1 MEIVGGADR
10 NLFTIFN
17 QRLEV
22 DLSQGLD
29 FENPIDEDNNS
40 RYELE
45 IFVHDSN
52 DSELYAVTVWMRDRD
67 EHPPYFTNWPDLQPN
82 QTPLETILES
92 DKNITRL
99 TGVDENDTKVKNRP
113 ALKYS
118 IIGGTDASLFEVDE
132 VDGQLMFKE
141 FMNFEYP
148 QDFNL
153 DGDYEVIVSIFDGV
167 YEVSQQLAVRV
178 LDANDIPYLSK
189 ITYQWNEDTVDT
201 ESLEFVD
208 EDRDENGSARDD
220 ISAELFQYP
229 AYGQLTFSG
238 NSFTYQPDED
248 FYGTDKFSVALSDG
262 IGQQVEDVLIE
273 VLGINDPPV
282 ALNDMANYY
291 DLSRS
296 NLIQFNVLA
305 NDHSG
310 PDDPAEISGYTISSF
325 SSTAN
330 GTLTRLYG
338 GVFSYLPNPGFLG
351 EDTFEYTLND
361 QGEIAKGSVS
371 LWVGKTASNPTW
383 SYLRYF
389 GAFMNSTDAGKENWI
404 YHTDLGWVYL
414 SEPENVFSSTWMWRD
429 YIGWFWTGEHYF
441 KWIYSDTFQKWLHWE
456 GGLSNW
462 FLRDQNGEIYDEA
475 YFIEKIKEKER
486 NQIRDEII
494 ALLPSVDGV
503 ANYVR
508 FSYFFDTSQKSSII
522 YELALSKRS
531 PTLNGIF
538 NYNFNF

>member
-1 MEIVGGADR
+1 MR
-10 NLFTIFN
+10 MIFPTSL
-17 QRLEV
+17 RL
-22 DLSQGLD
+22 LIS
-29 FENPIDEDNNS
+29 
-40 RYELE
+40 
-45 IFVHDSN
+45 
-52 DSELYAVTVWMRDRD
+52 
-67 EHPPYFTNWPDLQPN
+67 
-82 QTPLETILES
+82 
-92 DKNITRL
+92 
-99 TGVDENDTKVKNRP
+99 
-113 ALKYS
+113 
-118 IIGGTDASLFEVDE
+118 GT
-132 VDGQLMFKE
+132 
-141 FMNFEYP
+141 
-148 QDFNL
+148 
-153 DGDYEVIVSIFDGV
+153 
-167 YEVSQQLAVRV
+167 
-178 LDANDIPYLSK
+178 
-189 ITYQWNEDTVDT
+189 EDTVDT
-201 ESLEFVD
+201 QSLEFAD

-238 NSFTYQPDED
+238 NSFTYQPDKD

-273 VLGINDPPV
+273 VLGTNDPPV
-282 ALNDMANYY
+282 AVNDMANYY

-296 NLIQFNVLA
+296 NLIQFNVLT

-310 PDDPAEISGYTISSF
+310 PDDPSEIPGYTISSF

-441 KWIYSDTFQKWLHWE
+441 KWIYSDTLKMVAL
-456 GGLSNW
+456 GGGISQPGSGL
-462 FLRDQNGEIYDEA
+462 FETKKFY
-475 YFIEKIKEKER
+475 ER
-486 NQIRDEII
+486 HI
-494 ALLPSVDGV
+494 LL
-503 ANYVR
+503 
-508 FSYFFDTSQKSSII
+508 K
-522 YELALSKRS
+522 K
-531 PTLNGIF
+531 
-538 NYNFNF
+538 